1 MTTPETPAYL
11 QLWAA
16 VDAILTRHFKGWA
29 YTLSLSG
36 SHVSVHHRSNVAEV
50 RRLLAKA
57 GLLDQVTVVY
67 LSS

>member
-29 YTLSLSG
+29 YTLSPSG
-36 SHVSVHHRSNVAEV
+36 QGVAVHHRNNVAEV
-50 RRLLAKA
+50 RRLLAQA
-57 GLLDQVTVVY
+57 NLLDQVSVVY
-67 LSS
+67 FSS